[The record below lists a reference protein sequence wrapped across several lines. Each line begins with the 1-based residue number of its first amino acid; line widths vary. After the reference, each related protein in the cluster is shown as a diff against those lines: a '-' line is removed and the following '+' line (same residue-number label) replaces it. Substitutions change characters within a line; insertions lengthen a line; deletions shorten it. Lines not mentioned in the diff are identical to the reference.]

1 MGLLKDAV
9 NLGYIT
15 LDEYND
21 MADDWSDLGYEAR
34 HYGDTEALQ
43 SMVQDFL
50 DLGFEDLATLAFE
63 QFDSSISFYEAE
75 YGYSIYYE
83 INSKRWRDVESG
95 RFVKD
100 PYEWIRD

>member
-15 LDEYND
+15 LDQYDEMSD
-21 MADDWSDLGYEAR
+21 EWSDYGYDAR
-34 HYGDTEALQ
+34 HSGNVEALEN
-43 SMVQDFL
+43 MMKDFL
-50 DLGFEDLATLAFE
+50 DLGFEDLASAV
-63 QFDSSISFYEAE
+63 FDQYDAAISFYEE
-75 YGYSIYYE
+75 LYGYSIYYD
-83 INSKRWRDVESG
+83 IGVTRWRDVASG